1 MSVHF
6 WGGSEILVRILG
18 GSEILVWIFGLG
30 CQIRK
35 IHDPPGPEF
44 SESGTQDQKSKP
56 KFPNHPKSEPKF
68 PNHLKNEPAFAAPP
82 ESEPK

>member
-1 MSVHF
+1 MPVHF

-35 IHDPPGPEF
+35 IRGPEGPEF
-44 SESGTQDQKSKP
+44 SESGTQDQKSKA
-56 KFPNHPKSEPKF
+56 KFPKRSKSEPKF
-68 PNHLKNEPAFAAPP
+68 PNHPKNEPAFAAPP
-82 ESEPK
+82 KSEDK